1 MPRRKRSVL
10 LREELHRLVDELP
23 EADLYSAKR
32 FMAYLRNTQSPWLQK
47 LLDAPYDD
55 EPLTDADQEALK
67 EAYAD
72 RAAGRVSSLE
82 QVMDELGL

>member
-55 EPLTDADQEALK
+55 EPLTDAIRRRSRRLTQT
-67 EAYAD
+67 
-72 RAAGRVSSLE
+72 
-82 QVMDELGL
+82 GLPGEYPVWSK